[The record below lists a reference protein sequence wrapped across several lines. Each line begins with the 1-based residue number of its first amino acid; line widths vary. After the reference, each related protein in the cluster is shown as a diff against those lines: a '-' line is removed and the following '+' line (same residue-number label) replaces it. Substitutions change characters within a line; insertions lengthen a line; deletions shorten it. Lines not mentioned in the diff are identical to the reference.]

1 MIGVES
7 DSASYVDSCPPGAI
21 YAAEHDRLGVEGPPG
36 AAARHTITCRAARQS
51 GEIRD
56 TGHVFGIPPDT
67 PGLGVLEHLHTA
79 GAVGVLP
86 AHGATGGRRTRY
98 RGGLGVVSLVEGG

>member
-56 TGHVFGIPPDT
+56 TGHVFSIPPDT
-67 PGLGVLEHLHTA
+67 VRFGHGERLNAAPRFV
-79 GAVGVLP
+79 VP
-86 AHGATGGRRTRY
+86 HGAAVARRRTCHRDDLS
-98 RGGLGVVSLVEGG
+98 GTVVDLD